1 LGGNPIRNLRSK
13 VFLPLQYLT
22 DLDLSDCD
30 LISVFEDSDAQTRE
44 SKIFRNLKYLNI
56 SHNEIK
62 NVLKNELSV
71 RQRETPLTEGQT

>member
-1 LGGNPIRNLRSK
+1 MAGNPIRNLRAK

-30 LISVFEDSDAQTRE
+30 LISVFGDADEQTKA

-62 NVLKNELSV
+62 NIYRNELSV
-71 RQRETPLTEGQT
+71 STYRDDG

>member
-1 LGGNPIRNLRSK
+1 MAGNPIRNLRAK

-30 LISVFEDSDAQTRE
+30 LISVFGDADEQTKA

-62 NVLKNELSV
+62 NIYKNELSV
-71 RQRETPLTEGQT
+71 STNRDDG